1 MTLEKY
7 DELDRLNQLELA
19 KIGKVAPVSLTSSL
33 GLEATVPLVIK
44 ESSQLEQSIAD
55 EFTAMRY

>member
-19 KIGKVAPVSLTSSL
+19 KIGTVAPVSLTSSL
-33 GLEATVPLVIK
+33 GLEATVYWLSRK
-44 ESSQLEQSIAD
+44 
-55 EFTAMRY
+55 TAS

>member
-19 KIGKVAPVSLTSSL
+19 KIGKVAPVSLPSSL
-33 GLEATVPLVIK
+33 GLKRLFHWLSKRAA
-44 ESSQLEQSIAD
+44 S
-55 EFTAMRY
+55 